1 MNKYSQLFVDIE
13 YNFKDFELLEKSLT
27 HSSFDKNKENYET
40 LEFLGDRVLG
50 LIISINLYKNFKKDS
65 EGDLAKKHSFLV
77 CKNTLINIASMIQL
91 QRYIRVSNDIKMKSI
106 DSIKANSLEALIAA
120 VFLDSDFKTV
130 QNVVQ
135 KLWKEEIKNI
145 DLSKYDPKSRLQ
157 ELCLKKNNKLPEYNF
172 ISKTGPE
179 HEPIFKISV
188 NHSNDLIVIGEGK
201 NKQDAEINAAKLLLK
216 KIEKKK
222 I

>member
-13 YNFKDFELLEKSLT
+13 YNFKDFELLEISLT

-65 EGDLAKKHSFLV
+65 EGELAKKHSFLV

>member
-65 EGDLAKKHSFLV
+65 EGELAKKHSFLV

-188 NHSNDLIVIGEGK
+188 NHSDDLTVIGEGK
-201 NKQDAEINAAKLLLK
+201 NKQDAEVNAAKLLLK
-216 KIEKKK
+216 KIENKK

>member
-1 MNKYSQLFVDIE
+1 MNKYSKLFSDIR
-13 YNFKDFELLEKSLT
+13 YSFKDFELLETSLT
-27 HSSFDKNKENYET
+27 HSSFDKKKNNYEK
-40 LEFLGDRVLG
+40 LEFLGDRILG

-65 EGDLAKKHSFLV
+65 EGELAKKHSLLV
-77 CKNTLINIASMIQL
+77 CKRTLINIANLIQL
-91 QRYIRVSNDIKMKSI
+91 HRYIKVSNDIKMKSI

-120 VFLDSDFKTV
+120 VFLDSDFETAQTV
-130 QNVVQ
+130 VEH
-135 KLWKEEIKNI
+135 LWKEEIKNI

-157 ELCLKKNNKLPEYNF
+157 ELCLKKDNKLPVYNF
-172 ISKTGPE
+172 VSKTGPE

-216 KIEKKK
+216 KIENKK

>member
-65 EGDLAKKHSFLV
+65 EGELAKKHSFLV
-77 CKNTLINIASMIQL
+77 CKNTLINVASMIQL

-157 ELCLKKNNKLPEYNF
+157 ELCLKKNNKLPEYTF

-188 NHSNDLIVIGEGK
+188 NHSDDFTVVGEGK
-201 NKQDAEINAAKLLLK
+201 NKQDAEVNAAKLLLK
-216 KIEKKK
+216 KIENKK

>member
-65 EGDLAKKHSFLV
+65 EGELAKKHSFLV

-201 NKQDAEINAAKLLLK
+201 NKQDDEINAAKLLLK

>member
-65 EGDLAKKHSFLV
+65 EGELAKKHSFLV

-91 QRYIRVSNDIKMKSI
+91 QRYIRVSN
-106 DSIKANSLEALIAA
+106 
-120 VFLDSDFKTV
+120 
-130 QNVVQ
+130 
-135 KLWKEEIKNI
+135 
-145 DLSKYDPKSRLQ
+145 
-157 ELCLKKNNKLPEYNF
+157 
-172 ISKTGPE
+172 
-179 HEPIFKISV
+179 
-188 NHSNDLIVIGEGK
+188 
-201 NKQDAEINAAKLLLK
+201 EIN
-216 KIEKKK
+216 
-222 I
+222 

>member
-65 EGDLAKKHSFLV
+65 EGELAKKHSFLV

>member
-1 MNKYSQLFVDIE
+1 MKKFSQLFVDIR

-27 HSSFDKNKENYET
+27 HSSFHKNSKNYET

-50 LIISINLYKNFKKDS
+50 LIISINLYKKFTKDS
-65 EGDLAKKHSFLV
+65 EGELAKKHSFLV

-91 QRYIRVSNDIKMKSI
+91 QRYIKVSNDVEMKSI

-120 VFLDSDFKTV
+120 VFLDSDFETV
-130 QNVVQ
+130 QIVVEN
-135 KLWKEEIKNI
+135 LWKEEINNI

-172 ISKTGPE
+172 VSKSGPE
-179 HEPIFKISV
+179 HEPTFKISV

-201 NKQDAEINAAKLLLK
+201 NKQDAEVNAAKLLLK
-216 KIEKKK
+216 KIEKEK

>member
-65 EGDLAKKHSFLV
+65 EEKKKKKHSFLV